1 MISIV
6 KVASGLDHG
15 SGDCNLLGY
24 SMDEDGDTPVMYYL
38 HKELV

>member
-1 MISIV
+1 MIALYV
-6 KVASGLDHG
+6 EHG

-24 SMDEDGDTPVMYYL
+24 SIDEEGDAPVMYYL